1 MPPQINNVQKR
12 AGTRR
17 TNTIA
22 NSIRLF
28 RGLEGMAEISH
39 LSPLKP
45 ICSLAISILELA
57 QTLRKL
63 RDDHAELIDRIKQL
77 GLILDPGKNEDR
89 TIVTEDLE
97 RALKE
102 IKTVL
107 EAECRLSWF
116 QRVRKTQELKDNISS
131 CTTKLDAYIERFT
144 VGSLLR
150 IQHLLIKEN
159 QAEIHVFKDSD
170 IHLERSFQSLS
181 HATLLRGRILCLS
194 QPEPLSRVVVKRYR
208 QTDAAKQVY
217 QADVELLRRLRH
229 PNLHQLMG
237 TSVSTAKSSFVV
249 LPEFEPGGVTEFIDQ
264 RLKGSG
270 VNSFM
275 SVLRVCQGIASGMEY
290 LRTECSEL
298 HQSEMGACFQPANIV
313 LTPSGQPI
321 IGHNL
326 IFDAPVLAPGKMP
339 LDLDAWL
346 KNEFLK
352 FINSI
357 TYGILDL
364 SDWNLLMARK
374 EGRRASHLRL
384 LEHFTSYAVPSFTHS
399 TYLFDSLLES
409 LEFAYQRNELSFQTI
424 RSAAVELWSG
434 AFVYRPTTPIKC
446 VLGDIGYMR
455 EDGRFVVLT
464 NAADLVAKGV
474 AKFSSLDLKSTSG
487 KTDEGSSDG
496 SGIIRHRF
504 GKTHYASIRRREV
517 LEMFNSTRAA
527 WKYFITKV
535 KGLCETFST
544 VELPLAVTDLIFI
557 VGVEEDLRVSIFDRK
572 SDHDVV
578 PCEVEFL
585 ETEDPLEVSWG
596 EWQTENREGATIM
609 NTRCPQS
616 LLFIQLEEEDVE

>member
-22 NSIRLF
+22 NSIRIF
-28 RGLEGMAEISH
+28 RGLEGLAELPY

-77 GLILDPGKNEDR
+77 ALILDPGKNKAR
-89 TIVTEDLE
+89 TIVTEVEDLE
-97 RALKE
+97 RALTE
-102 IKTVL
+102 IIAVL
-107 EAECRLSWF
+107 EAECRLGWF
-116 QRVRKTQELKDNISS
+116 QRVRKSQELKDNILS
-131 CTTKLDAYIERFT
+131 CTAKLDAYIERFT

-150 IQHLLIKEN
+150 IQHLLIKDQEEV
-159 QAEIHVFKDSD
+159 QVLKYSD

-181 HATLLRGRILCLS
+181 HATLFRGRTLHLP
-194 QPEPLSRVVVKRYR
+194 QPESLSRVVVKRYH
-208 QTDAAKQVY
+208 QTDAAKRVY
-217 QADVELLRRLRH
+217 HADIELLQHIRH
-229 PNLHQLMG
+229 PNLHQLMA
-237 TSVSTAKSSFVV
+237 TSMSTAKSSFLV
-249 LPEFEPGGVTEFIDQ
+249 LPEFEPGGVTAFIDR

-275 SVLRVCQGIASGMEY
+275 AVLQVCQGIASGMQY

-298 HQSEMGACFQPANIV
+298 HQSEMGACFQLANIV
-313 LTPSGQPI
+313 LTPNGRPI

-326 IFDAPVLAPGKMP
+326 ILDAPTLAPEKMP

-346 KNEFLK
+346 KNEFLN

-357 TYGILDL
+357 TYGTLDL

-374 EGRRASHLRL
+374 EGRRASRLRL

-409 LEFAYQRNELSFQTI
+409 LESAYQRNELSFRTI
-424 RSAAVELWSG
+424 RSVAVNLWSG
-434 AFVYRPTTPIKC
+434 AFVYRPTTPVNC

-455 EDGRFVVLT
+455 EDGQFVVLT
-464 NAADLVAKGV
+464 NASDLVGKGV

-487 KTDEGSSDG
+487 KTDQGSPDG
-496 SGIIRHRF
+496 SGVMRHQF
-504 GKTHYASIRRREV
+504 GKTLYASIRRRKI

-527 WKYFITKV
+527 WNYFITKV
-535 KGLCETFST
+535 KTLCEAFST
-544 VELPLAVTDLIFI
+544 LELPLAITDLIFSK
-557 VGVEEDLRVSIFDRK
+557 SIA
-572 SDHDVV
+572 
-578 PCEVEFL
+578 L
-585 ETEDPLEVSWG
+585 
-596 EWQTENREGATIM
+596 N
-609 NTRCPQS
+609 
-616 LLFIQLEEEDVE
+616 